1 MTAANGNQQIPLG
14 GDEGLLPRLRAIAL
28 SNGVT
33 EVGACS
39 AEPFPEVK
47 AAIEQRVATGL
58 SGPLK
63 FTYANPAVATDI
75 RVSIPWAESLVVLGM
90 PYLSQSQQE
99 SKGRGEIARFATAD
113 HYQALQAALG
123 AVKDE
128 LRRAGFQA
136 TPVYD
141 DNQLVDRAAAN
152 RAGLGWWGRNTMII
166 TPGVGPWML
175 LGTVVTDAPIAP
187 TPPVSRNCGTCFAC
201 TPACPTGALDTPG
214 ILDGRRCLATWLQSP
229 QPTPLHLRP
238 LIGGRVYGCD
248 DCLTACPPGIRYL
261 EGEHDPKGY
270 RPADVG
276 DARVDISEMLR
287 LTDEQLVERF
297 PHFYLPKRDGKY
309 LRRNLLVALANT
321 SETAVELYPHLE
333 DRSSV
338 VRAAAAWGLGRWNP
352 EGAATTLRER
362 IEAEGVQS
370 VRDELYLGLLS
381 VEFSATYQELLRV
394 LAAVFLDEGVSFMAL
409 IGSHSVGEGNSE
421 SDLDLQVGVER
432 PDLADPG
439 ALGVPSHAVLR
450 SVPDAQIWSWTNP
463 EGLAVEL
470 ALVAAGDSGGPSAVQ
485 TGILKRGVVS
495 LIDRAGDLATL
506 RKLVR

>member
-1 MTAANGNQQIPLG
+1 MTGTSGSQVIPLG
-14 GDEGLLPRLRAIAL
+14 GGEGLLPRLRAAAF
-28 SNGVT
+28 SNWATELGV
-33 EVGACS
+33 CS
-39 AEPFPEVK
+39 ADPFVEAK
-47 AAIEQRVATGL
+47 AAIEQRVAAGL
-58 SGPLK
+58 NGPLK

-75 RVSIPWAESLVVLGM
+75 RVSFPWAASIVVLGM
-90 PYLSQSQQE
+90 PYLSQGE
-99 SKGRGEIARFATAD
+99 SRPGGLGEVARFATED
-113 HYQALQAALG
+113 HYRALQLALG
-123 AVKDE
+123 AVEEE
-128 LRRAGFQA
+128 LRLAGFKA
-136 TPVYD
+136 VPVYD
-141 DNQLVDRAAAN
+141 DNQLVDRAAAS

-175 LGTVVTDAPIAP
+175 LGSVVTDAPITFTSPMAR
-187 TPPVSRNCGTCFAC
+187 TCGTCFAC

-270 RPADVG
+270 RPVDAG
-276 DARVDISEMLR
+276 DARVNISEMLR

-321 SETAVELYPHLE
+321 SETAVELYSHLE

-338 VRAAAAWGLGRWNP
+338 VRAAAAWGLGRLSP
-352 EGAATTLRER
+352 EGASTTLRER
-362 IEAEGVQS
+362 IEAEGVLS
-370 VRDELYLGLLS
+370 VRDELYLALLS

-394 LAAVFLDEGVSFMAL
+394 QAAVFLHEGVSFMAL
-409 IGSHSVGEGNSE
+409 IGSHAVGEGNGE
-421 SDLDLQVGVER
+421 SDLDLQVGVDR
-432 PDLADPG
+432 PDPADPE
-439 ALGVPSHAVLR
+439 ALGVPCHAVLR
-450 SVPDAQIWSWTNP
+450 SVGDAEIWSWTTP
-463 EGLAVEL
+463 EGLDVEL
-470 ALVAAGDSGGPSAVQ
+470 AIVAAGDPGGPSPVQ

-495 LIDRAGDLATL
+495 LIDRVGDLATL